1 MLQQPASVV
10 WAIIIPGGI
19 NPIHVRSKQLL
30 TSSPGKQNF
39 ARPPILS
46 CSASA
51 SNWVFFHSMSVYVW
65 QCPLP
70 VLFSRFNASDSFCR
84 FIYDAMS
91 SLFINRSPRNPQ
103 KWIHLVLATTP
114 ASLLTRIHL
123 NLTVLWPGEIV
134 SLVTFPHIFRPSRDF
149 SLEVIIQNSWN
160 ARACVRCLI

>member
-123 NLTVLWPGEIV
+123 NLTVL
-134 SLVTFPHIFRPSRDF
+134 SRRNCKLSHVPPYF
-149 SLEVIIQNSWN
+149 SSIPRFFIGSHYTKFLE
-160 ARACVRCLI
+160 C